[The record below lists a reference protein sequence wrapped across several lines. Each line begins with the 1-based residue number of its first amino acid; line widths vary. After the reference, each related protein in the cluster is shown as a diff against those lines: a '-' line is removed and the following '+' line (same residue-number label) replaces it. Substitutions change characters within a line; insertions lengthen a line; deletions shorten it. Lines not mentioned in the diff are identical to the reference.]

1 MFKFMLAEIVKRE
14 ADKLM
19 REYETQSN
27 PAIEDAV
34 DGLDTVETV
43 RTMFRML
50 IARLS
55 MNENS
60 AEVAKNE

>member
-1 MFKFMLAEIVKRE
+1 MFAEIVKRE

-19 REYETQSN
+19 REYERQSN
-27 PAIEDAV
+27 TAIEDAV

-55 MNENS
+55 INETGNN
-60 AEVAKNE
+60 AEVVE

>member
-1 MFKFMLAEIVKRE
+1 MLAEIVKRE

-27 PAIEDAV
+27 TAIEDAV

-43 RTMFRML
+43 RTMFHML

-55 MNENS
+55 INENS
-60 AEVAKNE
+60 AEVAK

>member
-1 MFKFMLAEIVKRE
+1 MFAKIVKKE

-27 PAIEDAV
+27 SAIEDAV

-43 RTMFRML
+43 RTMLRML